1 LQPAINVLKNKMMI
15 SSRGL
20 FLLLLLSELIILAMY
35 FFPANWSWAIEDRF
49 DLDKEANVPTWFA
62 VTLLFSISIIALLIH
77 LVGRNIRI
85 ATSWRS
91 FWIVFSAVFC
101 FLSLDEASRVHEGID
116 NVFHIK
122 WIYVYMP
129 FASLFFIVCTYFL
142 IVINKDKTLTYWI
155 SGGLLVY
162 ALGGLLCETISF
174 YLYSGKAEVVFEEGL
189 EILGTI
195 MILTGCVQELNRQHK
210 VVYIQKGNI

>member
-77 LVGRNIRI
+77 IVGRSIRI

>member
-1 LQPAINVLKNKMMI
+1 MVI
-15 SSRGL
+15 SIRKL
-20 FLLLLLSELIILAMY
+20 FLLLILSELILLAMH
-35 FFPANWSWAIEDRF
+35 FFPADWSWALEDRF

-62 VTLLFSISIIALLIH
+62 VALLFSVSIIALLIH
-77 LVGRNIRI
+77 IVGRNIRT

-101 FLSLDEASRVHEGID
+101 FLSLDESSRVHEGID

-129 FASLFFIVCTYFL
+129 LAALFFIFCTYFMK
-142 IVINKDKTLTYWI
+142 VINKNKTLNYWML
-155 SGGLLVY
+155 GGLIVY

-174 YLYSGKAEVVFEEGL
+174 YFYSGMAEVVVEEGL
-189 EILGTI
+189 EMLGSI
-195 MILTGCVQELNRQHK
+195 MVFTGCVQELERLHK
-210 VVYIQKGNI
+210 SAYLKKN

>member
-1 LQPAINVLKNKMMI
+1 MH
-15 SSRGL
+15 
-20 FLLLLLSELIILAMY
+20 

-49 DLDKEANVPTWFA
+49 NLDKEANAPTWFA
-62 VTLLFSISIIALLIH
+62 VVLLFSVSIIALLIH
-77 LVGRNIRI
+77 IVGRNIRT

-91 FWIVFSAVFC
+91 FWLVFSVVFC

-129 FASLFFIVCTYFL
+129 FGALFFIICTYFFR
-142 IVINKDKTLTYWI
+142 VINKNNTLTYWI
-155 SGGLLVY
+155 LGGLIIF

-174 YLYSGKAEVVFEEGL
+174 YLYSGKAEVVFEEGF
-189 EILGTI
+189 EMLGTI
-195 MILTGCVQELNRQHK
+195 MVLTGCVQELNRQHK
-210 VVYIQKGNI
+210 VVYIQKGNT